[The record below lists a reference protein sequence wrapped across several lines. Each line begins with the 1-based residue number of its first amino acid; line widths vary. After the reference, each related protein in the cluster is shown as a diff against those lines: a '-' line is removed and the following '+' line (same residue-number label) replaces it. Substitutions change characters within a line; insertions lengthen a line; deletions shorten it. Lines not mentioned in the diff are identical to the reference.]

1 MIPLLISLHLLCPL
15 EDASPRLAA
24 MKKLDHWVGTWKG
37 SGWAFN
43 ETGQRFDFAI
53 TESVQRKVAG
63 TVLLLDGKGVR
74 KNDKGEEITTH
85 DGLVVISYDE
95 KAHRYHW
102 HGHDVGRE
110 PVSAELKMINGS
122 MQWDLHTANNGPTI
136 RFTIKIEG
144 NRWHETGEVSLDG
157 KAWNKFMEVTLE
169 RQK

>member
-1 MIPLLISLHLLCPL
+1 MIPLLISLHLLCPS

-24 MKKLDHWVGTWKG
+24 IKKLDNWVGTWKG
-37 SGWAFN
+37 VGWSMN
-43 ETGQRFDFAI
+43 EKGERFDFTI

-74 KNDKGEEITTH
+74 KNDQGEEITTH

-95 KAHRYHW
+95 KTHRYHW
-102 HGHDVGRE
+102 HGYDVGRE
-110 PVSAELKMINGS
+110 PVHSELKMINGA
-122 MQWDLHTANNGPTI
+122 MQWEVQPPNRSPTI
-136 RFTIKIEG
+136 RFTIKIEN

-169 RQK
+169 RQN